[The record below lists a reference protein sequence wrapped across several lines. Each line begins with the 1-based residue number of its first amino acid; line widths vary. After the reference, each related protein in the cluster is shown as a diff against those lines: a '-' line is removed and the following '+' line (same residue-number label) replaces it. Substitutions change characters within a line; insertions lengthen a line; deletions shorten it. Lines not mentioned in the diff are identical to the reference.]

1 MKSAVNSS
9 NRNNNSI
16 AYGVEGEGEYENVFK
31 VGRYMMTE
39 IAVLNPRPGILV
51 ASIMGPVLKCGPI
64 KFTLFTVPIQKF

>member
-16 AYGVEGEGEYENVFK
+16 AYGVEGEEEYENVFK

-39 IAVLNPRPGILV
+39 IAVLNSKARHI
-51 ASIMGPVLKCGPI
+51 SS
-64 KFTLFTVPIQKF
+64 